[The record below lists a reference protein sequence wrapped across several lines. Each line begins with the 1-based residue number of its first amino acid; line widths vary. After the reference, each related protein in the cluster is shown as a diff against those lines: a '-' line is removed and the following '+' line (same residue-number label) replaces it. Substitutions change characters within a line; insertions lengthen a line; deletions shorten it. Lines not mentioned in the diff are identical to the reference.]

1 MRVGSQGSE
10 SEGGGSRLPQNSVWW
25 SVVVA
30 NVCQFSGGPSHGSP
44 VSQVSAP
51 LLRLRS
57 SCRPFVGTL
66 LPCLSCSFSLPGV
79 SNTCFHTFSFFCG
92 FDFYIAVLPS
102 GAGNLYGP
110 ALCSTPHTVF
120 LVGLGYITSCLWDGL
135 KRLVS
140 SFRFLFLPRCF
151 PGAPFKDG
159 LAATTPRLQTTR
171 CALTFN

>member
-66 LPCLSCSFSLPGV
+66 LPSLSCSFSLPGV
-79 SNTCFHTFSFFCG
+79 SNTCFHTFSFFCD
-92 FDFYIAVLPS
+92 FDSIL
-102 GAGNLYGP
+102 
-110 ALCSTPHTVF
+110 LCCRMEQEIFMVQPCAQLLTRSF
-120 LVGLGYITSCLWDGL
+120 LLGW
-135 KRLVS
+135 
-140 SFRFLFLPRCF
+140 
-151 PGAPFKDG
+151 
-159 LAATTPRLQTTR
+159 AT
-171 CALTFN
+171 